1 MAGWAENCCAFGF
14 RVNDKLGGG
23 GTDAITF
30 AVVIGAVGKAE
41 VEVVEQEEE
50 VLAKVVI
57 GTCMIEREEGVVGG
71 EDIVCPIEFGRNSTE
86 EVVEEGEDKE
96 ECSDL
101 AA

>member
-23 GTDAITF
+23 GTVARTF

-71 EDIVCPIEFGRNSTE
+71 EDIVCPIEFGRNTTE
-86 EVVEEGEDKE
+86 EVVEEGKVEE